1 MELSKLPSINA
12 ALNAMSALFLVL
24 GYIFIRQRAIKAHT
38 MCMVSAFGTSALFLI
53 SYIYYHFH
61 HGRTPFEG
69 EGFIR
74 SLYFGI
80 LFSHTVL
87 AVAVVPLAV
96 ITFYRGIRGR
106 FYQHVKIARV
116 TLPIW
121 LYVSVTG
128 VLVYL
133 MLYHLYAA

>member
-1 MELSKLPSINA
+1 MELSKLPSVNA
-12 ALNAMSALFLVL
+12 ALNAMSAFFLVL

-38 MCMVSAFGTSALFLI
+38 MCMVSAFGTSTLFLI
-53 SYIYYHFH
+53 SYIYYHLH
-61 HGRTPFEG
+61 HGRTPFQG

-87 AVAVVPLAV
+87 ALVIVPLAI
-96 ITFYRGIRGR
+96 ITLSRGLRGR
-106 FYQHVKIARV
+106 FYQHVQIARV

-133 MLYHLYAA
+133 MLYHLHAA

>member
-1 MELSKLPSINA
+1 MEMSKLPSINA
-12 ALNAMSALFLVL
+12 ALNAMSAFLLLL

-38 MCMVSAFGTSALFLI
+38 MCMVSAFGTSTLFLI
-53 SYIYYHFH
+53 SYIYYHLH
-61 HGRTPFEG
+61 HGATRFQG

-87 AVAVVPLAV
+87 AVIVVPLAV
-96 ITFYRGIRGR
+96 TTLYRGLRGQ
-106 FYQHVKIARV
+106 FFKHVLIARV

-121 LYVSVTG
+121 FYVSITG
-128 VLVYL
+128 VVVYL
-133 MLYHLYAA
+133 MLYHLNV